1 MRQRLFSLFRFLP
14 LFLLVALITVS
25 TASAQE
31 IAVEK
36 RVEQENV
43 RAGSLLA
50 VRITVHNLG
59 GSAVDVVVQ
68 EVVVGAEPFSP
79 AELVVP
85 QAPAGFIGVR
95 LPYYEWEL
103 SLAPG
108 ESEEILYIIRPLT
121 PGEYVIAPTRAYA
134 NGRQFLS
141 NSATVSVA
149 CNANSVCESGF
160 SENHMNCPADC
171 PSGSGDLLCD
181 FAADGVCDPDC
192 ATAADSDCHLLE
204 YAESAGSSETVPLS
218 RVSFP
223 LPVVLLAIIVFVP
236 VSGMFLIGAQKNRK

>member
-1 MRQRLFSLFRFLP
+1 MRPRSLLM
-14 LFLLVALITVS
+14 LLLMLVLVALIAVS
-25 TASAQE
+25 TAAAQG

-36 RVEQENV
+36 RVEQESV

-50 VRITVHNLG
+50 VRLTVHNLG
-59 GSAVDVVVQ
+59 ESVGNVVVQ
-68 EVVVGAEPFSP
+68 EVVVGAEPVSP

-85 QAPAGFIGVR
+85 QAPVGFIGVR

-134 NGRQFLS
+134 SGRQFLS
-141 NSATVSVA
+141 RSAAVTIA
-149 CNANSVCESGF
+149 CNADSVCESGF
-160 SENHMNCPADC
+160 SENYMNCPADC
-171 PSGSGDLLCD
+171 SSGSGDLLCD

-192 ATAADSDCHLLE
+192 AVGADSDCHLPE

-218 RVSFP
+218 RVNFP
-223 LPVVLLAIIVFVP
+223 QSIVLLAIIVLVP
-236 VSGMFLIGAQKNRK
+236 VSGLFLIGAQKCRK

>member
-1 MRQRLFSLFRFLP
+1 MRQRLFPLLLF
-14 LFLLVALITVS
+14 FLLTLITAG
-25 TASAQE
+25 TAAAQE

-36 RVEQENV
+36 HVGQESV
-43 RAGSLLA
+43 MAGSLLA
-50 VRITVHNLG
+50 VRIIVHNLG
-59 GSAVDVVVQ
+59 ESVETAVVQ
-68 EVVVGAEPFSP
+68 EVVVGAEPVSP

-85 QAPAGFIGVR
+85 PAPVGFIGVR

-134 NGRQFLS
+134 SGRQFLS

-160 SENHMNCPADC
+160 SENHMNCHADC

-192 ATAADSDCHLLE
+192 ATAADSDCHLPE
-204 YAESAGSSETVPLS
+204 YAESAGSSETVPLG
-218 RVSFP
+218 RVNFL
-223 LPVVLLAIIVFVP
+223 LPVVLLAIIVLVP
-236 VSGMFLIGAQKNRK
+236 VGGLFLIGAQKNRK

>member
-1 MRQRLFSLFRFLP
+1 MSCFVLVLSLIVLDA
-14 LFLLVALITVS
+14 V
-25 TASAQE
+25 SAQE

-36 RVEQENV
+36 RVEQESV

-59 GSAVDVVVQ
+59 GSVENVVVQ

-85 QAPAGFIGVR
+85 QAPVGFIGVR

-108 ESEEILYIIRPLT
+108 DSEEILYIIRPLT

-141 NSATVSVA
+141 RSATVTIA
-149 CNANSVCESGF
+149 CNANSVCEPGF

-192 ATAADSDCHLLE
+192 AVDADSDCHLPE

-218 RVSFP
+218 RVNFP
-223 LPVVLLAIIVFVP
+223 PPAALLAIIVLVP
-236 VSGMFLIGAQKNRK
+236 MSGLFIVGIGRNFRK